1 MDSFLLFILT
11 FFLIV
16 NRYWIRSFIEG
27 FTSGR
32 ANSKDI
38 KDEKTLKLI
47 KDKTG
52 LKLSKIKLL
61 DTNKTWAMMVGLPTM
76 PYMVISKD
84 AYENFTKD
92 ELEWVLLHEAGH
104 YVFWHNVKMIFLHLV
119 FIIAGFLILME
130 LNTYFNPLIL
140 ALPLGVLSA
149 VIYTQIARR
158 FEYEAND
165 FALSKMDNPTG
176 VENMY
181 EKAKNRWRKKG
192 IEEDGLF
199 QRLFNVWILD
209 IYRDLIIRSKT
220 AKIRIN

>member
-1 MDSFLLFILT
+1 MIFIL
-11 FFLIV
+11 FVLIFSLIV

-27 FTSGR
+27 FTTGR

-38 KDEKTLKLI
+38 KDDRILNLI

-52 LKLSKIKLL
+52 LRLSKIKLL
-61 DTNKTWAMMVGLPTM
+61 DTNKTWAMMAGLPTM

-92 ELEWVLLHEAGH
+92 ELQWVLLHEAGH
-104 YVFWHNVKMIFLHLV
+104 YILWHNAKMIVLHFV
-119 FIIAGFLILME
+119 FITVGIFIIVQFSNLLDPLLLSVLLGIFSAIL
-130 LNTYFNPLIL
+130 
-140 ALPLGVLSA
+140 
-149 VIYTQIARR
+149 YTQIARK
-158 FEYEAND
+158 FEYEANY

-181 EKAKNRWRKKG
+181 EKAENKWRKKG
-192 IEEDGLF
+192 IEKDGLF

-209 IYRDLIIRSKT
+209 IYKDLIIRSKI

>member
-1 MDSFLLFILT
+1 MNFILFVLI

-27 FTSGR
+27 FTIGK
-32 ANSKDI
+32 ANSRDI
-38 KDEKTLKLI
+38 KDEKILRLI

-52 LKLSKIKLL
+52 LRLSKIKLL
-61 DTNKTWAMMVGLPTM
+61 DTNKTWAMMAGIPSM

-92 ELEWVLLHEAGH
+92 ELQWVLLHEAGH
-104 YVFWHNVKMIFLHLV
+104 YVLWHNVKMISLHLV
-119 FIIAGFLILME
+119 FIILGLFVLTQLNIFL
-130 LNTYFNPLIL
+130 NPFIL
-140 ALPLGVLSA
+140 ALLLGILSA
-149 VIYTQIARR
+149 IIYTQIARK

-176 VENMY
+176 IKNMY

-192 IEEDGLF
+192 IEKDSLY

-209 IYRDLIIRSKT
+209 IYKDLIIRSKL